1 MVDIQ
6 SGKTGEHDTRIS
18 VIASD
23 AEHTVFLK
31 KGSFASRKTDDML
44 LLQETERALA
54 DKSSPKVI
62 FLHMMGSHPNP
73 CDRLHWP
80 NHYRSSIPERLP
92 VTSPASV
99 NWITF
104 SVSLMVSF
112 AGIPVILPCFT
123 FLTMVCRSATVLILF
138 IMMVMCRRLQRSP
151 DYYRQ

>member
-73 CDRLHWP
+73 CDRLHSWP

-138 IMMVMCRRLQRSP
+138 IMMVMCREATAFP
-151 DYYRQ
+151 

>member
-6 SGKTGEHDTRIS
+6 SGENWGEHDTRIS

-62 FLHMMGSHPNP
+62 FLHMIGSHPNP
-73 CDRLHWP
+73 CDRL
-80 NHYRSSIPERLP
+80 NSLAESLP
-92 VTSPASV
+92 GAVSPKDC
-99 NWITF
+99 
-104 SVSLMVSF
+104 L
-112 AGIPVILPCFT
+112 LP
-123 FLTMVCRSATVLILF
+123 
-138 IMMVMCRRLQRSP
+138 
-151 DYYRQ
+151 RQHQ